1 MPDGRPPGHVDQL
14 SNRITASQRMLR
26 SRLRRPLRSRLQR
39 RWRQRRQ
46 SPPARRPEEETY
58 QQPGQEPRSCCRRH
72 SARMLRQKRL
82 KQVWSSSS
90 DTPEILRVKFYGRA
104 CYWVFTQISA
114 AILEC
119 FTAISYLFRATRSA
133 FNVLESRVGL
143 KVCSCR
149 GVWRIL
155 YAGPAGGR
163 RGERIQSRSAV

>member
-1 MPDGRPPGHVDQL
+1 VPDGRPPGHVDQL
-14 SNRITASQRMLR
+14 SNRITASQRML
-26 SRLRRPLRSRLQR
+26 LRRLSSQRQQR
-39 RWRQRRQ
+39 RRRQRRQ
-46 SPPARRPEEETY
+46 RPEPVRRPEEASY

-82 KQVWSSSS
+82 KQVWSSSI

-119 FTAISYLFRATRSA
+119 FAAISYLFRATCSA

-143 KVCSCR
+143 KVYSCR

-155 YAGPAGGR
+155 YAGPGR
-163 RGERIQSRSAV
+163 REKM